1 MRGSITV
8 EAAMLCP
15 FLCVVVCAMVLVTFF
30 LYDMIEDFGEEAVT
44 GLIDLVEG
52 VKLLRIERMMC
63 GE

>member
-15 FLCVVVCAMVLVTFF
+15 FLCVIVCAMVVVTFF
-30 LYDMIEDFGEEAVT
+30 LYDMVGDFGEAAVT

>member
-15 FLCVVVCAMVLVTFF
+15 FLCVVVCAMVVVTFF
-30 LYDMIEDFGEEAVT
+30 LYDMVGDFGEEAVT

>member
-15 FLCVVVCAMVLVTFF
+15 FLCVVVCAMVVVTFF

>member
-15 FLCVVVCAMVLVTFF
+15 FLCVVVCAMVVVTFF

-44 GLIDLVEG
+44 GLVDLVEG

>member
-1 MRGSITV
+1 MKGSITI

-15 FLCVVVCAMVLVTFF
+15 FLCVIVCAMVVVTFF

-44 GLIDLVEG
+44 GLVDLVEG

>member
-1 MRGSITV
+1 MRGSITI

-15 FLCVVVCAMVLVTFF
+15 FLCVIVCAMVVVTFF

-44 GLIDLVEG
+44 GLVDLVEG